1 MFTTVRCVVVR
12 VHGDRIVFSL
22 SVADG
27 DAVVMSHNNSI
38 YNAPV
43 EEHLEIQGGYL
54 VLKEVR
60 TNSQGVRE
68 YYGIADGMHLARWP
82 AIRVFSTGDRAFS
95 LTIRGVPVEAFKKYP
110 DARFVIEIIRLPLYH
125 YVLRKLYVSV

>member
-12 VHGDRIVFSL
+12 VHDDRIVFSL
-22 SVADG
+22 SVVDG

-43 EEHLEIQGGYL
+43 EEHLEVQGGYL

-68 YYGIADGMHLARWP
+68 YYGIADGMHPARWP
-82 AIRVFSTGDRAFS
+82 AIRVFSTDGRDFS
-95 LTIRGVPVEAFKKYP
+95 LTIRGVSVEAFKKHR
-110 DARFVIEIIRLPLYH
+110 DTRFIIEIIRLPLYH
-125 YVLRKLYVSV
+125 YALDKLYISV